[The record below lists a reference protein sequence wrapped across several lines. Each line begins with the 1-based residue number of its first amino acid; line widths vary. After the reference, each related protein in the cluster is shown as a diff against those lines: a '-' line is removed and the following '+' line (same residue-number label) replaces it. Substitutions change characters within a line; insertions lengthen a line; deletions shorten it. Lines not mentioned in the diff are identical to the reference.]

1 MKNSV
6 IIILLIPMLLFSGDL
21 DRLSIEVYGSANID
35 IRADEVSIVFGVSE
49 TGKSLD
55 DAYSKMKRRVD
66 DTIDKLKKYQAQP
79 DNVFISDFQSGE
91 NYWGGSPFTKTDN
104 FKASTTVTVTDLP
117 VNHVESIILELG
129 RNEIEHIL
137 NVTYSSSAANETKIK
152 ARQKAL
158 EAAKTKAHEMAR
170 AMSIKVG
177 PVTKIEELI
186 PQDSNLGLVTAASRR
201 MVHEQ
206 YASPFNSSFS
216 IKDDSAAAVSRFYPR
231 KISIEQ
237 HVRVVFQI
245 IQ

>member
-1 MKNSV
+1 MK
-6 IIILLIPMLLFSGDL
+6 IFAFILLLIPMLLFGGDL

-35 IRADEVSIVFGVSE
+35 IRADEVSVVFGVSE

-55 DAYSKMKRRVD
+55 DAYNKMKQRVD
-66 DTIDKLKKYQAQP
+66 GTIDKLKKYEAKP
-79 DNVFISDFQSGE
+79 ENVFISDFQSGE
-91 NYWGGSPFTKTDN
+91 NYWGGSPFTRTDN
-104 FKASTTVTVTDLP
+104 FKASTTVTITDLP
-117 VNHVESIILELG
+117 VNQVESIILELG
-129 RNEIEHIL
+129 RNEIEDIL
-137 NVTYSSSAANETKIK
+137 NVTYSSSAANETKTK

-158 EAAKTKAHEMAR
+158 DAAKAKAQEMAK

-177 PVTKIEELI
+177 PVTRIEELI
-186 PQDSNLGLVTAASRR
+186 PQSSALGGVTVASRR

-216 IKDDSAAAVSRFYPR
+216 IKDDSDGAISRFYPR

>member
-1 MKNSV
+1 MKHLAF
-6 IIILLIPMLLFSGDL
+6 LLIPMLLLAGDL

-35 IRADEVSIVFGVSE
+35 VRADAVSIVFGVSE

-55 DAYSKMKRRVD
+55 DAYNKMKKQVD
-66 DTIDKLKKYQAQP
+66 DTIDKLKKYQAKP
-79 DNVFISDFQSGE
+79 ENVFISDFQSGE
-91 NYWGGSPFTKTDN
+91 NYWGGSPFTKTDDY
-104 FKASTTVTVTDLP
+104 KASTTVTITDLP
-117 VNHVESIILELG
+117 VSHVESIILELG
-129 RNEIEHIL
+129 RNEIEDIL
-137 NVTYSSSAANETKIK
+137 NVTYSSSAANETKKI

-158 EAAKTKAHEMAR
+158 EATKSKAQEMAK

-186 PQDSNLGLVTAASRR
+186 PQNSAIGGVKFASRG
-201 MVHEQ
+201 MLHEQ

-216 IKDDSAAAVSRFYPR
+216 MKDDTDEVISRFYPR

-245 IQ
+245 VQ

>member
-1 MKNSV
+1 MK
-6 IIILLIPMLLFSGDL
+6 
-21 DRLSIEVYGSANID
+21 
-35 IRADEVSIVFGVSE
+35 
-49 TGKSLD
+49 
-55 DAYSKMKRRVD
+55 
-66 DTIDKLKKYQAQP
+66 
-79 DNVFISDFQSGE
+79 
-91 NYWGGSPFTKTDN
+91 
-104 FKASTTVTVTDLP
+104 
-117 VNHVESIILELG
+117 HVESIILELG

-158 EAAKTKAHEMAR
+158 EAARTKAQEMAQ

-177 PVTKIEELI
+177 PVTKIEELL
-186 PQDSNLGLVTAASRR
+186 PQDSNLGLVTSASRR

-206 YASPFNSSFS
+206 YASPFNSSFR
-216 IKDDSAAAVSRFYPR
+216 IKDDSAGAVSRFYPR